1 MAVYQDKAKDRI
13 AKGLRKFR
21 GVVDRARTANSNESD
36 TRMIVSAVVV
46 ELLGWDPFTD
56 LTGEYR
62 IKGTYADFCLRHD
75 NQLLAVIEVKAI
87 TTKLHAKHVYQAV
100 TYAANE
106 GIDWVILTNGDGW
119 HLYRVLFGK
128 PISQDLVFE
137 VSITDDDV
145 KPKAKT
151 ELLYLLSH
159 EAQRKNELEQY
170 YDKKAALC
178 ASSVVKALLGT
189 PMLVK
194 LRSEMRAAT
203 GYRVPIDELA
213 TILVEDVIRA
223 DIQSGETARLIKKAA
238 AAAKGA

>member
-13 AKGLRKFR
+13 TKGLRKFR
-21 GVVDRARTANSNESD
+21 GVVERSRAANSNESD

-62 IKGTYADFCLRHD
+62 INATYADFCLRHD
-75 NQLLAVIEVKAI
+75 NQLLAVIEVKAV
-87 TTKLHAKHVYQAV
+87 TTKLHARHVRQAV
-100 TYAANE
+100 AYAASE
-106 GIDWVILTNGDGW
+106 GIDWVILTNGDDW

-137 VSITDDDV
+137 VSITDDDA

-178 ASSVVKALLGT
+178 ASSVVKVLLGA
-189 PMLVK
+189 PMLTK

-203 GYRVPIDELA
+203 GYRVPLDELA
-213 TILVEDVIRA
+213 TILVEDIFRA
-223 DIQSGETARLIKKAA
+223 DMQGGETARLIKKAA
-238 AAAKGA
+238 AAAKSA